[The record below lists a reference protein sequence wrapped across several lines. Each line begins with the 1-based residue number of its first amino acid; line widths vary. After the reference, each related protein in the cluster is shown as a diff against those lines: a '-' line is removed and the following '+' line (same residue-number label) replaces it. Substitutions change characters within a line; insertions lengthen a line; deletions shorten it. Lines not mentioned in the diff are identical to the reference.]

1 MDAMTICEQFTVELD
16 GAPVRGELHMPETTE
31 GAPPPGTVMFC
42 AGLPTVGP
50 ETGELYAQLTGTL
63 VKAGL
68 AVATMTGG
76 SMTTPQARLAVE
88 LVDDAAAVFH
98 GLSVRDELDL
108 DRIGILGHSL
118 GGITASCLAERTDRI
133 HRICLLAP
141 ITTHEVSAR
150 LNGETDDQLAA
161 WLGGDSVPT
170 GFFDGLNALRPTE
183 NLAAH
188 DRPTLI
194 MHGAADRIASPELSM
209 AYRDAVATAGHQ
221 VEHVLVG
228 LGDHVFAHSAAR
240 GACLEMVT
248 RFFAESA
255 GNRR

>member
-1 MDAMTICEQFTVELD
+1 MTAMATHKQFTVELD
-16 GAPVRGELHMPETTE
+16 GAPVRGELHLPEPSE

-42 AGLPTVGP
+42 TGLPTVGP
-50 ETGELYAQLTGTL
+50 ETGELYAQLTETL
-63 VKAGL
+63 VEAGL
-68 AVATMTGG
+68 AVATISGG
-76 SMTTPQARLAVE
+76 SMTTPPARLAVE

-98 GLSVRDELDL
+98 GLSVREELDL

-118 GGITASCLAERTDRI
+118 GGITAACLAERTDRI

-141 ITTHEVSAR
+141 ITTHEVSSR
-150 LNGETDDQLAA
+150 LNGETDDEVAA
-161 WLGGDSVPT
+161 RFGGDSVPP
-170 GFFDGLNALRPTE
+170 GFFDGLDTLRPTE

-194 MHGAADRIASPELSM
+194 VHGAADRIAQPELSM

-228 LGDHVFAHSAAR
+228 LGNHVFANSAAR
-240 GACLEMVT
+240 GACLEKVK
-248 RFFAESA
+248 RFFAEPA

>member
-1 MDAMTICEQFTVELD
+1 MTAMARHEQFTVELD
-16 GAPVRGELHMPETTE
+16 GAPVRGELHMPEPTE

-42 AGLPTVGP
+42 AGLPAVGP
-50 ETGELYAQLTGTL
+50 EMGELYAQLTKTL
-63 VKAGL
+63 VEAGL
-68 AVATMTGG
+68 AVATMTEG

-88 LVDDAAAVFH
+88 LVDDAAAIFH
-98 GLSVRDELDL
+98 GLSVRDELDP

-118 GGITASCLAERTDRI
+118 GGITAACLAKRTDRI

-141 ITTHEVSAR
+141 ITIHEVSSR

-161 WLGGDSVPT
+161 RLGGDRVPP
-170 GFFDGLNALRPTE
+170 GFFDGLDSLRPTE
-183 NLAAH
+183 NLAAY

-194 MHGAADRIASPELSM
+194 MHGAADRIAQPDLSM

-228 LGDHVFAHSAAR
+228 LGDHVFANSAAR
-240 GACLEMVT
+240 GACLDKVM
-248 RFFAESA
+248 RFFAEPPGS
-255 GNRR
+255 RR